1 MSLPDV
7 PYGDAATRL
16 WEETET
22 DWFVT
27 VSLTLTEPVCA
38 IVNIEPDDG
47 SPLPALNGFIGGYD
61 INKSVQDA
69 CEYLL
74 RNIATHKGSQRQG
87 GSET

>member
-1 MSLPDV
+1 MIPTV
-7 PYGDAATRL
+7 PYGEAATKL

-27 VSLTLTEPVCA
+27 VSLTITEPVCA

-47 SPLPALNGFIGGYD
+47 SPLPKLEGFIGGYD
-61 INKSVQDA
+61 INESVHRA

-74 RNIATHKGSQRQG
+74 RNIATYKASLTSTDGTQQ
-87 GSET
+87 